1 MRQLIVFIALVLM
14 LGWNSAANAQVNVI
28 NGTQKRVALVIGVG
42 AYENVQPL
50 LNPRN
55 DATAMAAALTR
66 LGFDVLEV
74 IDPTFDALRS
84 AELDFVDRLL
94 DADVAVFYY
103 AGHSIQLENANFL
116 IPIDAS
122 LSTTVEFK
130 KQTFELARLANRM
143 DRLSKTKILVLD
155 ACRDNPFLEQLQVA
169 AENEGVNLQ
178 TGRGLASIG
187 SIVDD
192 ADLNVAEFNT
202 YGTIVSYAAAPGR
215 VALDGTGGDNS
226 PYTQALLERIEEPGL
241 EVGKLF
247 RQVAADVIGTTN
259 GAQKPEYLVKL
270 SDDFYFKNPEPHR
283 CDHLAA
289 DPLNNVN
296 VPGVEFDL
304 IDTKAAIPACRAAL
318 DASPNHARF
327 SHNLARALDASG
339 QYEASIPH
347 YKIAA
352 DQGYIHAIN
361 NLGVMY
367 LNGQGVEQD
376 FVVGTALLNQ
386 ARARGNLQSRVNLQ
400 GTDFSVLFKKAE
412 FKQVQQ
418 RLAEYGVYN
427 GKIDGDFGQKSQ
439 AALSAYSAQNGLVD
453 NGLTLEVLD
462 RLQLL
467 EVIPN
472 YSLN

>member
-1 MRQLIVFIALVLM
+1 MKHLAFSAVLVLM
-14 LGWNSAANAQVNVI
+14 LSMGSTLLAQVNVI
-28 NGTQKRVALVIGVG
+28 NGTQKRVALVIGVS
-42 AYENVQPL
+42 AYENAQEL
-50 LNPRN
+50 QNPRN
-55 DATAMAAALTR
+55 DAADMSAALSR

-74 IDPTFDALRS
+74 LDPTFNDLRS
-84 AELDFVDRLL
+84 AELDFVDRLF
-94 DADVAVFYY
+94 DADVAVLYY

-116 IPIDAS
+116 IPKDAQF
-122 LSTTVEFK
+122 STTEAFK
-130 KQTFELARLANRM
+130 SQTFELARLANRM
-143 DRLSKTKILVLD
+143 DRLAKTKILVLD
-155 ACRDNPFLEQLQVA
+155 ACRDNPFLEKLQA
-169 AENEGVNLQ
+169 AADNDGIDAQ

-192 ADLNVAEFNT
+192 TNLNIAEFNT
-202 YGTIVSYAAAPGR
+202 HGTIVSYAAAPGR
-215 VALDGTGGDNS
+215 VALDGNGDNS
-226 PYTQALLERIEEPGL
+226 PYTQALLKRIEEPGL

-270 SDDFYFKNPEPHR
+270 TDDFYFKNPEPHE
-283 CDHLAA
+283 CDYLAA

-296 VPGVEFDL
+296 VSGVEFDL

-318 DASPNHARF
+318 EASPNHARY
-327 SHNLARALDASG
+327 SHNLARALDTSG

-347 YKIAA
+347 YKVAA

-367 LNGQGVEQD
+367 LNGQGVKQD
-376 FVVGTALLNQ
+376 FVIGTALLSQ

-400 GTDFSVLFKKAE
+400 GTDFSVLFKTDE
-412 FKQVQQ
+412 FKQVQLK
-418 RLAEYGVYN
+418 LAEHGVYS
-427 GKIDGDFGQKSQ
+427 GKIDGDFGTKSK
-439 AALSAYSAQNGLVD
+439 AALQKYSLQNGYVD

-462 RLQLL
+462 KLQLL

-472 YSLN
+472 FSLN